1 MGGDK
6 IGIGLEQTLWRGVK
20 MASGRAI
27 LLVIY
32 TGKET
37 KLSLNSK
44 DSGNKFGLL
53 DEELNFFSKI
63 LFLILLLLSITLVV
77 LRGSYGSPF

>member
-1 MGGDK
+1 MPTVNIYEFVGSMRMEGEV
-6 IGIGLEQTLWRGVK
+6 IGLGLEQTLWRGVK
-20 MASGRAI
+20 IASGKGL

-44 DSGNKFGLL
+44 
-53 DEELNFFSKI
+53 
-63 LFLILLLLSITLVV
+63 
-77 LRGSYGSPF
+77 

>member
-1 MGGDK
+1 MDIVGKAKVGV
-6 IGIGLEQTLWRGVK
+6 GLEQTIWRGVK
-20 MASGRAI
+20 VASGKAM

-44 DSGNKFGLL
+44 NSGNKFGIL
-53 DEELNFFSKI
+53 DQ
-63 LFLILLLLSITLVV
+63 
-77 LRGSYGSPF
+77 

>member
-1 MGGDK
+1 MKPNVNIYEFMGSIRVEEGEVV
-6 IGIGLEQTLWRGVK
+6 GLGLEQTLWRGVK
-20 MASGRAI
+20 IASGKGL

-44 DSGNKFGLL
+44 
-53 DEELNFFSKI
+53 
-63 LFLILLLLSITLVV
+63 
-77 LRGSYGSPF
+77 

>member
-1 MGGDK
+1 MEMNAPHANIYQFLGSIDIVGGDK
-6 IGIGLEQTLWRGVK
+6 IGVGLEQTLWRGVK

-32 TGKET
+32 TGKQT

-44 DSGNKFGLL
+44 DSGNKFGIL
-53 DEELNFFSKI
+53 D
-63 LFLILLLLSITLVV
+63 
-77 LRGSYGSPF
+77 

>member
-1 MGGDK
+1 MPEDFVLELNAPVTNIYEFAGSLDIVGGVK
-6 IGIGLEQTLWRGVK
+6 VGAGLEQTLWRGVK
-20 MASGRAI
+20 VAAGKPI

-44 DSGNKFGLL
+44 SSGNKFGIL
-53 DEELNFFSKI
+53 DQ
-63 LFLILLLLSITLVV
+63 
-77 LRGSYGSPF
+77 

>member
-1 MGGDK
+1 MMPTVNIYEF
-6 IGIGLEQTLWRGVK
+6 IGSIRVEDGEVIGLGLEQTLWRGVK
-20 MASGRAI
+20 IASGKGL

-44 DSGNKFGLL
+44 
-53 DEELNFFSKI
+53 
-63 LFLILLLLSITLVV
+63 
-77 LRGSYGSPF
+77 